1 MILDTIVAQKRIE
14 LQDDKQRM
22 PLDTLK
28 RKIRDL
34 PPTRDFRA
42 ALSVP
47 NSVQLI
53 AEVKKKS
60 PSKGIIR
67 EDFDPVRIA
76 RTYATNGASAIS
88 VLTDRE
94 FFAGELAYLSA
105 IREAVTLPLL
115 RKDFTIDPYH
125 IYQTRLAGA
134 DAVLLIVSILTST
147 QLREFTEIAR
157 SLGLAS
163 LVEVHT
169 EEELEVALTGGAE
182 IVGINNRDL
191 KTFHTDIMTTFHLKD
206 SIPTDTVV
214 ISESG
219 INTHEDVM
227 KLKEAGINAIL
238 VGESLMRSPD
248 IGGKVRELLRN
259 ESD

>member
-1 MILDTIVAQKRIE
+1 MILDTIVARKRIE
-14 LQDDKQRM
+14 LADDQQRI
-22 PLDTLK
+22 PLDILK
-28 RKIRDL
+28 HKIRDL
-34 PPTRDFRA
+34 SPTRDFQA

-47 NSVQLI
+47 NRIHLI

-67 EDFDPVRIA
+67 EDFDPVGIA
-76 RTYATNGASAIS
+76 RVYAENGASAIS

-94 FFAGELAYLSA
+94 FFAGELAYLRA
-105 IREAVTLPLL
+105 IREAVSLPLL

-125 IYQTRLAGA
+125 IYQARLAGA
-134 DAVLLIVSILTST
+134 DAVLLIASILTLA

-169 EEELEVALTGGAE
+169 EAELALALAAGAE

-191 KTFHTDIMTTFHLKD
+191 KTFHTDIATTFRLRT
-206 SIPTDTVV
+206 SIPADKIVV
-214 ISESG
+214 SESG
-219 INTHEDVM
+219 INTHRDVI
-227 KLKEAGINAIL
+227 KLKAAGTNAIL

-248 IGGKVRELLRN
+248 IGDKVRELLGN
-259 ESD
+259 ESR

>member
-1 MILDTIVAQKRIE
+1 MILDTIVAHKRIE
-14 LQDDKQRM
+14 LADDKQRM
-22 PLDTLK
+22 PFDTLK
-28 RKIRDL
+28 RKIQDL
-34 PPTRDFRA
+34 PPTRDFCA
-42 ALSVP
+42 AVSPP
-47 NSVQLI
+47 NRVHLI

-67 EDFDPVRIA
+67 EDFNPVEIA
-76 RTYATNGASAIS
+76 RTYAANGASAIS
-88 VLTDRE
+88 VLTDLE

-125 IYQTRLAGA
+125 IYQARLAGA
-134 DAVLLIVSILTST
+134 DAVLFIVSILTST
-147 QLREFTEIAR
+147 QLREFIEIAR

-191 KTFHTDIMTTFHLKD
+191 KTFHTDIATTFRLKD

-214 ISESG
+214 VSESG

-248 IGGKVRELLRN
+248 IGTKVRELLEN